1 MQKNKKKYIIRK
13 TWWKK
18 ALQVQFHQPTTTAA
32 ATETNIYKNC
42 IRLLGWFEYRIF
54 FLTQNKKK

>member
-1 MQKNKKKYIIRK
+1 MQKNIKNIIRK

-32 ATETNIYKNC
+32 ATETNIYKIAFVC
-42 IRLLGWFEYRIF
+42 WVGMSIEFSF
-54 FLTQNKKK
+54 